1 MSSRAAPP
9 SELRWPRRLVPTCLA
24 DTFYGSWDSIA
35 KSGALEAH
43 ALHLNLNRVRYQ
55 QRCREC
61 GLARKTR
68 RATHMFRSR
77 FGFYVQGATGECF
90 CGCLEPPGGR
100 DTSGRASVQH
110 LQISVTGKGLISS
123 PVPRWRSRRS
133 RDRRPCPP
141 ARGGQSH
148 HLVRLLTPSP

>member
-9 SELRWPRRLVPTCLA
+9 SELRWPRRLPPTCLA
-24 DTFYGSWDSIA
+24 DTFYGSWELIA
-35 KSGALEAH
+35 KRAALEAH

-68 RATHMFRSR
+68 RATHMFWSC
-77 FGFYVQGATGECF
+77 FGLPVRGATWECF

-110 LQISVTGKGLISS
+110 LRSPATGKGLRLYVLAKKQIEKRKSTFQN
-123 PVPRWRSRRS
+123 
-133 RDRRPCPP
+133 
-141 ARGGQSH
+141 QSH
-148 HLVRLLTPSP
+148 TPRIKHKEQSIRWIL

>member
-1 MSSRAAPP
+1 MLRTAPTSCRVEHRRHPSSGG
-9 SELRWPRRLVPTCLA
+9 LGGWFRLVLGLT
-24 DTFYGSWDSIA
+24 DTFYGSWELIA
-35 KSGALEAH
+35 KRAAFEAH

-77 FGFYVQGATGECF
+77 FGFPVPGATGECF

-110 LQISVTGKGLISS
+110 SQISVTGKGLTRSTHFSTFSS
-123 PVPRWRSRRS
+123 HLRLQ
-133 RDRRPCPP
+133 PP
-141 ARGGQSH
+141 DTAVLSQCQ
-148 HLVRLLTPSP
+148 

>member
-24 DTFYGSWDSIA
+24 DTFYGSWEPIA
-35 KSGALEAH
+35 KRAALEAH

-77 FGFYVQGATGECF
+77 FGLYVPGATGECF

-110 LQISVTGKGLISS
+110 FQISVAGKGLT
-123 PVPRWRSRRS
+123 R
-133 RDRRPCPP
+133 
-141 ARGGQSH
+141 
-148 HLVRLLTPSP
+148 LVRPILRGCALLDPGRYSSALDVSALSLTRALQL

>member
-24 DTFYGSWDSIA
+24 DTFYGSWEPIA

-110 LQISVTGKGLISS
+110 LQISVDGKGLTGVPSAVRSS
-123 PVPRWRSRRS
+123 IIVTVSCYGRRLS
-133 RDRRPCPP
+133 
-141 ARGGQSH
+141 A
-148 HLVRLLTPSP
+148 LVMNV